1 MKIFSI
7 ALGMAR
13 GSWFPASDAVPPAL
27 ARQDAEAG
35 GVVTWLLLA
44 ILAISVG
51 AGGAM
56 ATFGWLFAP

>member
-1 MKIFSI
+1 MKVLSI
-7 ALGMAR
+7 ALG
-13 GSWFPASDAVPPAL
+13 L
-27 ARQDAEAG
+27 ARETWFHAGGAPQTAIAPKAAEAG